1 MSSPWSLTHPV
12 REVLRARRTS
22 GSKPGHRD
30 DGWKVGVAVEG
41 GGLRGVVSAAML
53 TALEDLG
60 YADAFDDVYAC
71 SSGAVNGAYFINRQT
86 WFPLSIYFD
95 DLTTGEFL
103 DFRRLLR
110 WQGPMNLDYV
120 FEEVLVRRKPLDYAA
135 IIACRQRLHITITD
149 VDALEPLDVSD
160 FESPDDLRSALQ
172 ASAWLPLAIRG
183 TATFRGGRAID
194 GGVLRFHP
202 FRAAIAD
209 GCTHVLSLSTRP
221 IGPQPRKVPATNK
234 LVARHLE
241 KLRPG
246 LGTGFLASARRPSS
260 NRRRAWSTPTDRGCR
275 GCRHTDRRRGPGQG
289 RPDRRGLD
297 HRARRAPGHGRPRGL
312 HRGGTCRPALAGD
325 PRRTETRRAPPAA
338 PDEPG
343 RQQETGPDAWPP
355 VFRAESQP
363 DQSDRS
369 RPDAV
374 DRTHY

>member
-1 MSSPWSLTHPV
+1 L
-12 REVLRARRTS
+12 
-22 GSKPGHRD
+22 
-30 DGWKVGVAVEG
+30 KVGVAIEG
-41 GGLRGVVSAAML
+41 GGLRGVVSGAML

-135 IIACRQRLHITITD
+135 IIAGRQRLHIAITD
-149 VDALEPLDVSD
+149 VDALKPLDVSD
-160 FESPDDLRSALQ
+160 FESPDDLRAALR

-183 TATFRGGRAID
+183 TATFRGSRAID

-202 FRAAIAD
+202 FRAAVAD

-221 IGPQPRKVPATNK
+221 IGPPPRKVPVMNR

-246 LGTGFLASARRPSS
+246 LGVGFLGSVRQYLLEDRPYLQRS
-260 NRRRAWSTPTDRGCR
+260 RTDPGADPAVLDLAPVPGTPEVKRHEVDRGKLLDGAR
-275 GCRHTDRRRGPGQG
+275 SAYRTTHFALEGTDAQIVPRLVVYPQLGADNGK
-289 RPDRRGLD
+289 
-297 HRARRAPGHGRPRGL
+297 APR
-312 HRGGTCRPALAGD
+312 
-325 PRRTETRRAPPAA
+325 
-338 PDEPG
+338 
-343 RQQETGPDAWPP
+343 
-355 VFRAESQP
+355 
-363 DQSDRS
+363 
-369 RPDAV
+369 
-374 DRTHY
+374 

>member
-12 REVLRARRTS
+12 REVLRARRAS
-22 GSKPGHRD
+22 GSKPGYRD
-30 DGWKVGVAVEG
+30 DGLKVGVAIEG
-41 GGLRGVVSAAML
+41 GGLRGVVSGAML

-110 WQGPMNLDYV
+110 RQGPMNLDYV

-135 IIACRQRLHITITD
+135 IIAGRQRLHITITD
-149 VDALEPLDVSD
+149 VDALEPLDVSH
-160 FESPDDLRSALQ
+160 FESPDDMRSALR

-183 TATFRGGRAID
+183 TATFRGCRAID

-202 FRAAIAD
+202 FRAAVAD

-221 IGPQPRKVPATNK
+221 IGPQLRKVPLTNR

-246 LGTGFLASARRPSS
+246 LGVGFLASARQYLLEDRPYLQRSRTDPGS
-260 NRRRAWSTPTDRGCR
+260 EPAVLDLAPVPGTPAVKRHEVDRGR
-275 GCRHTDRRRGPGQG
+275 LLDGARSAYRTTHLALEGRDAQIVPRLVIYPQPGA
-289 RPDRRGLD
+289 D
-297 HRARRAPGHGRPRGL
+297 
-312 HRGGTCRPALAGD
+312 GTPLR
-325 PRRTETRRAPPAA
+325 
-338 PDEPG
+338 
-343 RQQETGPDAWPP
+343 
-355 VFRAESQP
+355 
-363 DQSDRS
+363 
-369 RPDAV
+369 
-374 DRTHY
+374 

>member
-1 MSSPWSLTHPV
+1 MSSLWSRTHPV
-12 REVLRARRTS
+12 REVLRTRRAS
-22 GSKPGHRD
+22 GSKPGHRN
-30 DGWKVGVAVEG
+30 DGLKVGVAIEG
-41 GGLRGVVSAAML
+41 GGLRGVVSGAML

-110 WQGPMNLDYV
+110 RQGPMNLDYV

-135 IIACRQRLHITITD
+135 IIAGRQRLHIAVTD
-149 VDALEPLDVSD
+149 VDALKPLDVSD
-160 FESPDDLRSALQ
+160 FASPDDMRSALR

-183 TATFRGGRAID
+183 TATFRGSRAID

-202 FRAAIAD
+202 FRAAVAD

-221 IGPQPRKVPATNK
+221 IGPPPRNVSLTNR

-246 LGTGFLASARRPSS
+246 LGMGFLASVRQYLLEDRPYLQSS
-260 NRRRAWSTPTDRGCR
+260 RTELGSDPAVLDLAPVPGTPEVKRHEVDRGKLLDGAR
-275 GCRHTDRRRGPGQG
+275 SAYRATHLAIEGTDAQVVPRLVIYPQPGADNGP
-289 RPDRRGLD
+289 L
-297 HRARRAPGHGRPRGL
+297 
-312 HRGGTCRPALAGD
+312 
-325 PRRTETRRAPPAA
+325 
-338 PDEPG
+338 
-343 RQQETGPDAWPP
+343 W
-355 VFRAESQP
+355 
-363 DQSDRS
+363 
-369 RPDAV
+369 
-374 DRTHY
+374 